1 MLVRAGS
8 RYFESNGDDT
18 MDMKDSRIINAAQDK
33 VWAALNDPAMLKQCI
48 IGCDSLDATADGTF
62 VAAMSVRVGPVS
74 AKFKGKLQLENVQP
88 PNSYTLKFEGQG
100 GPAGF
105 ANGTAAVSLTAE
117 SASTTRLDY
126 TANAMIGG
134 KLAQVGSRLVD
145 AAARKIADD
154 FFTKFDALVTEPAA
168 AAGDTAASGPATVVN
183 QPTGKPAIPVWVW
196 VVGAVVVAALLYK
209 WCL

>member
-1 MLVRAGS
+1 
-8 RYFESNGDDT
+8 
-18 MDMKDSRIINAAQDK
+18 MDMKDSRIINAPQAK

-48 IGCDSLDATADGTF
+48 IGCDSLDATAEDTF
-62 VAAMSVRVGPVS
+62 VAAMSVKVGPVS

-105 ANGTAAVSLTAE
+105 ANGTAGVSLTAE
-117 SASTTRLDY
+117 TPSSTRLDY

-154 FFTKFDALVTEPAA
+154 FFSKFDALVAEPVVAA
-168 AAGDTAASGPATVVN
+168 EAGGLAATAVTSAPAS
-183 QPTGKPAIPVWVW
+183 KPSIPVWVW
-196 VVGAVVVAALLYK
+196 VVGVIVLGAVLYK

>member
-1 MLVRAGS
+1 
-8 RYFESNGDDT
+8 
-18 MDMKDSRIINAAQDK
+18 MDMKDSRIINAPQDK

-48 IGCDSLDATADGTF
+48 IGCDSLDATGDGTF
-62 VAAMSVRVGPVS
+62 VAAMSVKVGPVS

-105 ANGTAAVSLTAE
+105 ANGTAAVSLTPENA
-117 SASTTRLDY
+117 SATRLEY

-154 FFTKFDALVTEPAA
+154 FFAKFDALVAEPAA
-168 AAGDTAASGPATVVN
+168 AASEAAASGPTAVVSPAAT
-183 QPTGKPAIPVWVW
+183 KPAIPVWVW
-196 VVGAVVVAALLYK
+196 VVAAVVAAALLYK

>member
-1 MLVRAGS
+1 
-8 RYFESNGDDT
+8 
-18 MDMKDSRIINAAQDK
+18 MDMKDSRVINAAQAK

-48 IGCDSLDATADGTF
+48 IGCDSLEATADDTF
-62 VAAMSVRVGPVS
+62 VAAMSVKVGPVS

-88 PNSYTLKFEGQG
+88 PSSYTLKFEGQG

-105 ANGTAAVSLTAE
+105 ANGTAAVALVAE
-117 SASTTRLDY
+117 SETRTRLEY

-154 FFTKFDALVTEPAA
+154 FFTKFDALVAEPVPEATAEAGTSVAGGVAA
-168 AAGDTAASGPATVVN
+168 PR
-183 QPTGKPAIPVWVW
+183 KPAISIYVWIAII
-196 VVGAVVVAALLYK
+196 VVIAAIVFATRR
-209 WCL
+209 

>member
-1 MLVRAGS
+1 
-8 RYFESNGDDT
+8 
-18 MDMKDSRIINAAQDK
+18 MDMKDSRIINAPQAK
-33 VWAALNDPAMLKQCI
+33 VWTALNDPAMLKQCI
-48 IGCDSLDATADGTF
+48 IGCDSLEATTPDTF
-62 VAAMSVRVGPVS
+62 VAAMSVKVGPVS

-105 ANGTAAVSLTAE
+105 ANGTAGVSLTAE
-117 SASTTRLDY
+117 TPSTTRLDY

-154 FFTKFDALVTEPAA
+154 FFSKFDALVAEPVAVSEV
-168 AAGDTAASGPATVVN
+168 GDQATAVVAN
-183 QPTGKPAIPVWVW
+183 APPSKRSIPVWVW
-196 VVGAVVVAALLYK
+196 LVGAIIIGAVLYK

>member
-1 MLVRAGS
+1 M
-8 RYFESNGDDT
+8 E
-18 MDMKDSRIINAAQDK
+18 
-33 VWAALNDPAMLKQCI
+33 
-48 IGCDSLDATADGTF
+48 ATAEDTF
-62 VAAMSVRVGPVS
+62 VALMSVKVGPVS

-105 ANGTAAVSLTAE
+105 ANGTAGVSLTAQT
-117 SASTTRLDY
+117 ASTTRLDY

-154 FFTKFDALVTEPAA
+154 FFSKFDALVAEPVAVADGSAQTTASPAA
-168 AAGDTAASGPATVVN
+168 VPAT
-183 QPTGKPAIPVWVW
+183 KPSIPVWVW
-196 VVGAVVVAALLYK
+196 VAGALVVVAVLYK

>member
-1 MLVRAGS
+1 
-8 RYFESNGDDT
+8 
-18 MDMKDSRIINAAQDK
+18 MDMKDSRVINAPQAK

-62 VAAMSVRVGPVS
+62 VAAMSVKVGPVS

-88 PNSYTLKFEGQG
+88 PDSYTLKFEGQG

-105 ANGTAAVSLTAE
+105 ANGTASVSLTAD

-154 FFTKFDALVTEPAA
+154 FFSKFDALVADQVVAT
-168 AAGDTAASGPATVVN
+168 AAGDSSIAAASVELTAANSGLR
-183 QPTGKPAIPVWVW
+183 IWLS
-196 VVGAVVVAALLYK
+196 VVAAIIVALALYA
-209 WCL
+209 WCV

>member
-1 MLVRAGS
+1 
-8 RYFESNGDDT
+8 
-18 MDMKDSRIINAAQDK
+18 MDMKDSRMINAPQAK

-48 IGCDSLDATADGTF
+48 IGCDSLEATADNAF
-62 VAAMSVRVGPVS
+62 VALMSVKVGPVS

-105 ANGTAAVSLTAE
+105 ANGTANVSLTVE
-117 SASTTRLDY
+117 SPHTTRLDY
-126 TANAMIGG
+126 NANAMIGG

-154 FFTKFDALVTEPAA
+154 FFSKFEVLVAEPVAVADGAAQVAAVIAA
-168 AAGDTAASGPATVVN
+168 APPA
-183 QPTGKPAIPVWVW
+183 KSAIPIWVW
-196 VVGAVVVAALLYK
+196 VVAAIVVGVAFYK

>member
-1 MLVRAGS
+1 
-8 RYFESNGDDT
+8 
-18 MDMKDSRIINAAQDK
+18 MDMKDSRVINAAQAK

-48 IGCDSLDATADGTF
+48 IGCDSLEATADDTF
-62 VAAMSVRVGPVS
+62 VAAMSVKVGPVS

-105 ANGTAAVSLTAE
+105 ANGTAAVALVAE
-117 SASTTRLDY
+117 SETRTRLEY
-126 TANAMIGG
+126 SANAMIGG

-154 FFTKFDALVTEPAA
+154 FFAKFDALVGEPLPAA
-168 AAGDTAASGPATVVN
+168 TAAEDGAVTAVATA
-183 QPTGKPAIPVWVW
+183 KPAISMWVW
-196 VVGAVVVAALLYK
+196 IAIIVVIAAIVYAAK
-209 WCL
+209 R

>member
-1 MLVRAGS
+1 
-8 RYFESNGDDT
+8 
-18 MDMKDSRIINAAQDK
+18 MDMKDSRIINAPQAK
-33 VWAALNDPAMLKQCI
+33 VWAALNDPAMLKLCI
-48 IGCDSLDATADGTF
+48 IGCDSLEATAPDTF
-62 VAAMSVRVGPVS
+62 VAAMSVKVGPVS

-105 ANGTAAVSLTAE
+105 ANGTAGVSLTAE
-117 SASTTRLDY
+117 TPSTTRLDY

-154 FFTKFDALVTEPAA
+154 FFSKFDALVAEPLVVA
-168 AAGDTAASGPATVVN
+168 DTAVAPQNVVAVAA
-183 QPTGKPAIPVWVW
+183 KPAIPVWVW
-196 VVGAVVVAALLYK
+196 VVGAVIVVAALYK

>member
-1 MLVRAGS
+1 
-8 RYFESNGDDT
+8 
-18 MDMKDSRIINAAQDK
+18 MDMKDSRIINAPQAK

-48 IGCDSLDATADGTF
+48 IGCDSLEATADNAF
-62 VAAMSVRVGPVS
+62 VALMSVKVGPVS
-74 AKFKGKLQLENVQP
+74 AKFKGKLQLENVQS

-105 ANGTAAVSLTAE
+105 ANGTANVSLTAE
-117 SASTTRLDY
+117 SPHTTRLDY

-154 FFTKFDALVTEPAA
+154 FFSKFEVLVAEPVVAAGGADQAA
-168 AAGDTAASGPATVVN
+168 AVIAAAPPA
-183 QPTGKPAIPVWVW
+183 KSAIPIWVW
-196 VVGAVVVAALLYK
+196 VVGVIVVGVALYK

>member
-1 MLVRAGS
+1 
-8 RYFESNGDDT
+8 
-18 MDMKDSRIINAAQDK
+18 MDMKDSRIINAPQAK

-48 IGCDSLDATADGTF
+48 IGCDSLEATTPDSF
-62 VAAMSVRVGPVS
+62 VAAMSVKIGPVS

-105 ANGTAAVSLTAE
+105 ANGTAGVSLTAE
-117 SASTTRLDY
+117 SPHTTRLDY

-154 FFTKFDALVTEPAA
+154 FFSKFDALVAEPVLVSAGGDQATAAVVTVPAA
-168 AAGDTAASGPATVVN
+168 
-183 QPTGKPAIPVWVW
+183 KPSIPVWVW
-196 VVGAVVVAALLYK
+196 VVGAAVIAAVLYK

>member
-1 MLVRAGS
+1 
-8 RYFESNGDDT
+8 
-18 MDMKDSRIINAAQDK
+18 MDMKDSRVINAPQAK

-48 IGCDSLDATADGTF
+48 IGCDSLGATEDGTF
-62 VAAMSVRVGPVS
+62 VAAMSVKVGPVS

-105 ANGTAAVSLTAE
+105 ANGTAGVSLAAE
-117 SASTTRLDY
+117 SPSTTRLEY

-154 FFTKFDALVTEPAA
+154 FFAKFDALVAEPATEA
-168 AAGDTAASGPATVVN
+168 AESTAPTEADSAVANATPPKPSMPA
-183 QPTGKPAIPVWVW
+183 WVW
-196 VVGAVVVAALLYK
+196 VVGAVVVAAAIYA
-209 WCL
+209 WYR

>member
-1 MLVRAGS
+1 
-8 RYFESNGDDT
+8 
-18 MDMKDSRIINAAQDK
+18 MDMKDSRIINAPQAK

-48 IGCDSLDATADGTF
+48 IGCDSLEATTPSTF
-62 VAAMSVRVGPVS
+62 VAAMSVKVGPVS

-88 PNSYTLKFEGQG
+88 PDSYTLKFEGQG

-105 ANGTAAVSLTAE
+105 ANGTAGVSLTAE
-117 SASTTRLDY
+117 TPSTTRLDY

-154 FFTKFDALVTEPAA
+154 FFSKFDALVAEP
-168 AAGDTAASGPATVVN
+168 
-183 QPTGKPAIPVWVW
+183 
-196 VVGAVVVAALLYK
+196 VVAADVPSAAPSVLALSAPSSSKFTIPMWAWVVAAIVLGGAFYK

>member
-1 MLVRAGS
+1 
-8 RYFESNGDDT
+8 
-18 MDMKDSRIINAAQDK
+18 MDMKDSRMINAPQAK

-48 IGCDSLDATADGTF
+48 IGCDSLEATADNAF
-62 VAAMSVRVGPVS
+62 VALMSVKVGPVS

-105 ANGTAAVSLTAE
+105 ANGTANVSLTVE
-117 SASTTRLDY
+117 SPHTTRLDY

-154 FFTKFDALVTEPAA
+154 FFSKFEVLVAEPVAVADGAAQVAAVIAA
-168 AAGDTAASGPATVVN
+168 APPA
-183 QPTGKPAIPVWVW
+183 KSAIPIWVW
-196 VVGAVVVAALLYK
+196 VVAAIVVGVAFYK

>member
-1 MLVRAGS
+1 
-8 RYFESNGDDT
+8 
-18 MDMKDSRIINAAQDK
+18 MDMKDSRIINAPRAK

-48 IGCDSLDATADGTF
+48 IGCDSLEATAPDTF
-62 VAAMSVRVGPVS
+62 VAAMSVKVGPVS

-105 ANGTAAVSLTAE
+105 ANGTAGVSLTAE
-117 SASTTRLDY
+117 TPSTTRLDY

-154 FFTKFDALVTEPAA
+154 FFSKFDALVAEP
-168 AAGDTAASGPATVVN
+168 
-183 QPTGKPAIPVWVW
+183 
-196 VVGAVVVAALLYK
+196 VAALATETASVTTAATSSAAKPVLPMWAWVAGGALLIAAFYV
-209 WCL
+209 WC

>member
-1 MLVRAGS
+1 
-8 RYFESNGDDT
+8 
-18 MDMKDSRIINAAQDK
+18 MDMKDSRIINAPQAK

-48 IGCDSLDATADGTF
+48 IGCDSLDATAEDTF
-62 VAAMSVRVGPVS
+62 VALMSVKVGPVS

-105 ANGTAAVSLTAE
+105 ANGTAGVSLTAE
-117 SASTTRLDY
+117 TASTTRLDY

-154 FFTKFDALVTEPAA
+154 FFSKFDALVAEPVAVSDGSDQTIASPAA
-168 AAGDTAASGPATVVN
+168 VPAT
-183 QPTGKPAIPVWVW
+183 KPSIPVWVW
-196 VVGAVVVAALLYK
+196 VVGALVVFAVLYK

>member
-1 MLVRAGS
+1 
-8 RYFESNGDDT
+8 
-18 MDMKDSRIINAAQDK
+18 MDMKDSRIINAPQAK

-48 IGCDSLDATADGTF
+48 IGCDSLEATADNAF
-62 VAAMSVRVGPVS
+62 VALMSVKVGPVS

-105 ANGTAAVSLTAE
+105 ANGSANVSLAAE
-117 SASTTRLDY
+117 SPHTTRLDY

-154 FFTKFDALVTEPAA
+154 FFSKFEVLVAETVVVAAGADQAAALVVAA
-168 AAGDTAASGPATVVN
+168 PRAKS
-183 QPTGKPAIPVWVW
+183 AIPIWVW
-196 VVGAVVVAALLYK
+196 VVAVIAVGVALYK

>member
-1 MLVRAGS
+1 
-8 RYFESNGDDT
+8 
-18 MDMKDSRIINAAQDK
+18 MDMKDSRIINAPQGK

-48 IGCDSLDATADGTF
+48 IGCDSLDATGEGAF
-62 VAAMSVRVGPVS
+62 VAAMSVKVGPVS
-74 AKFKGKLQLENVQP
+74 AKFKGKLQLENVQA

-105 ANGTAAVSLTAE
+105 ANGTAGVSLTAE
-117 SASTTRLDY
+117 TPSTTRLDY

-154 FFTKFDALVTEPAA
+154 FFSKFDALVAEPAVA
-168 AAGDTAASGPATVVN
+168 ADAAETAAPPQTVAT
-183 QPTGKPAIPVWVW
+183 TAAKPAVPVWVW
-196 VVGAVVVAALLYK
+196 IVGAVVVAAALYK
-209 WCL
+209 WCV

>member
-1 MLVRAGS
+1 
-8 RYFESNGDDT
+8 
-18 MDMKDSRIINAAQDK
+18 MDMKDSRIINAPQAK

-48 IGCDSLDATADGTF
+48 IGCDSLEANADGVF
-62 VAAMSVRVGPVS
+62 VAAMSVKVGPVS

-105 ANGTAAVSLTAE
+105 ANGTAGVSLTAE
-117 SASTTRLDY
+117 NPSTTRLDY

-154 FFTKFDALVTEPAA
+154 FFSKFDALVAEPVAELAGEAA
-168 AAGDTAASGPATVVN
+168 AVSSTVSPPAT
-183 QPTGKPAIPVWVW
+183 KPLLPIWVW
-196 VVGAVVVAALLYK
+196 VAGGALLLAAIYV
-209 WCL
+209 WC

>member
-1 MLVRAGS
+1 
-8 RYFESNGDDT
+8 
-18 MDMKDSRIINAAQDK
+18 MDMKDSRIINAPQAK

-48 IGCDSLDATADGTF
+48 IGCDSLEATADNAF
-62 VAAMSVRVGPVS
+62 VALMSVKVGPVS

-105 ANGTAAVSLTAE
+105 ANGTANVSLTAE
-117 SASTTRLDY
+117 SASATRLDY

-154 FFTKFDALVTEPAA
+154 FFSKFEVLVAEPVVVPGGADHAA
-168 AAGDTAASGPATVVN
+168 AVIVPA
-183 QPTGKPAIPVWVW
+183 PRAKSAIPIWVW
-196 VVGAVVVAALLYK
+196 VVAVFVVGVVLYK

>member
-1 MLVRAGS
+1 
-8 RYFESNGDDT
+8 
-18 MDMKDSRIINAAQDK
+18 MDMKDSRVINAGQAK
-33 VWAALNDPAMLKQCI
+33 VWAALNDPATLKQCI
-48 IGCDSLDATADGTF
+48 IGCDSLEATADGTF
-62 VAAMSVRVGPVS
+62 VAAMSVKVGPVS

-105 ANGTAAVSLTAE
+105 ANGTAAVALVAE
-117 SASTTRLDY
+117 SDARTRLDY

-154 FFTKFDALVTEPAA
+154 FFTKFDALVAEPVTEPAA
-168 AAGDTAASGPATVVN
+168 TAGAAPDLP
-183 QPTGKPAIPVWVW
+183 PPRRAISMYLWV
-196 VVGAVVVAALLYK
+196 AIIVVVAVIVYAIRR
-209 WCL
+209 